1 MSRTQSE
8 SPARRRVRASNTP
21 PDTPTSAAPTTRRR
35 SATATPQSDAD
46 AGTTPVASGER
57 DRMIAQAAYYRAE
70 RRGFAGDEG
79 ERQQDW
85 LEAEAEID
93 RAIASGARGN
103 GGN

>member
-21 PDTPTSAAPTTRRR
+21 LDAPTPAAPTRRR
-35 SATATPQSDAD
+35 SANATPQSVAD

-57 DRMIAQAAYYRAE
+57 DRMIAEAAYYRAE
-70 RRGFAGDEG
+70 LRGFAGDEG

-85 LEAEAEID
+85 LEAETEID
-93 RAIASGARGN
+93 RVIAGDARGN